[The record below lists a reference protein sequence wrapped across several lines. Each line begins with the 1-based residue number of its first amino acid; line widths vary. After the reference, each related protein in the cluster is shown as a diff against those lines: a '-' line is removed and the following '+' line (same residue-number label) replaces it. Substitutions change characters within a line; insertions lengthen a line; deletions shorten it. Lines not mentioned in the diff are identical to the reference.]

1 MPRPKSKLAARR
13 VLLRLELRHAEVFD
27 CYTTDQLSQIMAKAL
42 DTITPDFAPGI
53 VSPSIIRPKKLTTI
67 TIARVS
73 VHGSIVRVLFPEKLE
88 DFRLVARSLLYDWV
102 NPFWARSFKQ
112 EKVVCDRA
120 AELCYRILELGI
132 PVQIDYTGVRD
143 KVVSGKFQIEPMHLI
158 KVLTA
163 GVYKGWFCFEWPK
176 GEDYY
181 TKAMSIT
188 AAKYSDGRVIAPPER
203 FLEIEDFA
211 ETEGFVFS
219 EAARAALDESKKLQE
234 IELLIDV
241 RPIAKRHKKRTKNAV
256 EAVPDHLKDDTP

>member
-1 MPRPKSKLAARR
+1 MPRPKKKLIARR
-13 VLLRLELRHAEVFD
+13 ILFRLEPRHAELFD

-42 DTITPDFAPGI
+42 DTITPDFAPGAI
-53 VSPSIIRPKKLTTI
+53 APSTIRPKKLATI

-73 VHGSIVRVLFPEKLE
+73 VHGANVQVLFPEKLE
-88 DFRLVARSLLYDWV
+88 EFRSVVKSLRYEWAK
-102 NPFWARSFKQ
+102 PYWARQFEQ
-112 EKVVCDRA
+112 ENTVCDRA

-132 PVQIDYTGVRD
+132 PIQIDYTGVRD
-143 KVVSGKFQIEPMHLI
+143 KVISGKFQVEPMHLI
-158 KVLTA
+158 KVVTA
-163 GVYKGWFCFEWPK
+163 GVYKGWFSFGWPK
-176 GEDYY
+176 GEDFYK
-181 TKAMSIT
+181 KAMSIT

-219 EAARAALDESKKLQE
+219 EAARAALEESKKLKE

-241 RPIAKRHKKRTKNAV
+241 RPISKRHKKRTKTV